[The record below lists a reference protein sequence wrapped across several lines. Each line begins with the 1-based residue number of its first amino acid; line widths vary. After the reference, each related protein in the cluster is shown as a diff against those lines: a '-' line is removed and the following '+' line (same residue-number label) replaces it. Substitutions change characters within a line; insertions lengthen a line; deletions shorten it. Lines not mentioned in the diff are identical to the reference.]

1 MKWLLFLTWTVQ
13 CKAGIIASR
22 PLHMTGTNETRQ
34 LPPNPRESDA
44 FPAEPRMRHS
54 GLTEDR
60 LEGV

>member
-1 MKWLLFLTWTVQ
+1 MKLFLAWTVQ
-13 CKAGIIASR
+13 CKVSIITSR
-22 PLHMTGTNETRQ
+22 PLHMTETNETRQ

-44 FPAEPRMRHS
+44 FPAEHRMRHS